1 MNFNEK
7 LLAEA
12 KELEKLWETRST
24 MDYEFYKVYQKA
36 ISLESERLANEKKK
50 RSKKEKTE

>member
-12 KELEKLWETRST
+12 KELEKLWEIRST
-24 MDYEFYKVYQKA
+24 DSWLYNLYP
-36 ISLESERLANEKKK
+36 ISLESERLTNEKKK
-50 RSKKEKTE
+50 RSKKEKKE